1 MKIVVDLPAHCAILE
16 FVQLIKR
23 FKMRGSIRMLVGFL
37 IVFGAVG
44 TMEIDPNSDLLVQ
57 TIIAIAGL
65 AVVLTGVSAMQENA

>member
-1 MKIVVDLPAHCAILE
+1 LKIVVDLFSHCAILE
-16 FVQLIKR
+16 FVQLIGDY
-23 FKMRGSIRMLVGFL
+23 MRGSIRMLVGFL

-65 AVVLTGVSAMQENA
+65 AVVLTGVSAMREEV